1 MGAISQQGVST
12 IAARGLTADQ
22 LFLVPSL
29 ASLPCAIERAALRL
43 SADLHAGEMIDL
55 VLVGLVAA
63 LKFAINDVA

>member
-1 MGAISQQGVST
+1 M
-12 IAARGLTADQ
+12 
-22 LFLVPSL
+22 
-29 ASLPCAIERAALRL
+29 RL

>member
-1 MGAISQQGVST
+1 M
-12 IAARGLTADQ
+12 TADQ

-29 ASLPCAIERAALRL
+29 AFLPCAIERAALRL
-43 SADLHAGEMIDL
+43 SADLHAGEMTDL

>member
-1 MGAISQQGVST
+1 MDAISQQGVSS

-29 ASLPCAIERAALRL
+29 AFLPCAIERAALRL

-55 VLVGLVAA
+55 VGLVAA

>member
-1 MGAISQQGVST
+1 M
-12 IAARGLTADQ
+12 TADQ

-29 ASLPCAIERAALRL
+29 AFLPCAIERAALRL

-55 VLVGLVAA
+55 VGLVAA